1 MSFHNL
7 DLNGTSLMARMHG
20 SPLRTAEDMCSP
32 QQRRSVCRSIGLP
45 ASIKCM
51 AFVMLLGL
59 PGVATAQFDQVYPLR
74 GTPMNG
80 EFVGSTPTAVTIKV
94 QGTDREI
101 AVNEIRRLGFKEDP
115 AELKQARARVLA
127 GDYQSAMDELK
138 KINPASVTRPII
150 LQDLQFYLALCEGRL
165 ALSSGGDK
173 GRAASSM
180 LAFVRKASKSH
191 HFFTAAE
198 TLGDLAVALG
208 KYPEAIK
215 YYGAISAQAPWPD
228 YKMHAVMLEARA
240 LMAQKDF
247 AGAEK
252 KFASLAGV
260 SAATAEIK
268 RQQLLAQVGVARC
281 QAETG
286 SPDASI
292 AKIEKLIAESD
303 ESDAELF
310 GRAYNAL
317 GACYLKANKPK
328 EALMAYLHVDVL
340 FYDQPEIHA
349 EALYQLSKLWEQ
361 VKKTD
366 RAVAARNLL
375 NDRYAGS
382 RWASM

>member
-1 MSFHNL
+1 MSFENVGFH
-7 DLNGTSLMARMHG
+7 GTVRSARCDKPMAGRI
-20 SPLRTAEDMCSP
+20 
-32 QQRRSVCRSIGLP
+32 RRAACLVLL
-45 ASIKCM
+45 
-51 AFVMLLGL
+51 LLGASTE
-59 PGVATAQFDQVYPLR
+59 VNAQFDQVYPLR
-74 GTPMNG
+74 GAPMNG
-80 EFVGSTPTAVTIKV
+80 EFVDSTPTTVTIKV
-94 QGTDREI
+94 QGSDREI

-115 AELKQARARVLA
+115 PELKQARSRVSA
-127 GDYQSAMDELK
+127 GDYQAAMDELK
-138 KINPASVTRPII
+138 KINPASVTRTII
-150 LQDLQFYLALCEGRL
+150 LQDLQFYLALCEGKL

-173 GRAASSM
+173 AKAAAAM

-191 HFFTAAE
+191 HFFAAAE
-198 TLGDLAVALG
+198 TLGDLAVALN
-208 KYPEAIK
+208 KAPEAIK
-215 YYGAISAQAPWPD
+215 YYGAISAQAPWPE

-240 LMAQKDF
+240 LLAQQDY
-247 AGAEK
+247 ANAQK

-260 SAATAEIK
+260 SAATPEIK
-268 RQQLLAQVGVARC
+268 RQQLLAEVGVARC

-286 SPDASI
+286 AADAAI
-292 AKIEKLIAESD
+292 AAIQKLIADND

-340 FYDQPEIHA
+340 FYSEPDIHA

-361 VKKTD
+361 VKNPD
-366 RAVAARNLL
+366 RSVAARNLL

>member
-1 MSFHNL
+1 MSFDIASFNCKASATQHPWFA
-7 DLNGTSLMARMHG
+7 SLGGAR
-20 SPLRTAEDMCSP
+20 SLRFVALLFF
-32 QQRRSVCRSIGLP
+32 VGLTT
-45 ASIKCM
+45 
-51 AFVMLLGL
+51 V
-59 PGVATAQFDQVYPLR
+59 VNAQFDQVYPLR
-74 GTPMNG
+74 GTPLNG

-94 QGTDREI
+94 QGSDREI

-115 AELKQARARVLA
+115 AELKQARSRVLS
-127 GDYQSAMDELK
+127 GDYLSAMDELK
-138 KINPASVTRPII
+138 KINPASITRPIV
-150 LQDLQFYLALCEGRL
+150 LQDLQFYLALCEGKL

-173 GRAASSM
+173 GSAAGAM
-180 LAFVRKASKSH
+180 LAFVRNASKSH

-215 YYGAISAQAPWPD
+215 YYGAISAQAPWLD

-240 LMAQKDF
+240 LLAQQDF
-247 AGAEK
+247 AGAQA
-252 KFASLAGV
+252 KFESMTKT
-260 SAATAEIK
+260 SATTPETK

-286 SPDASI
+286 SPDAAI
-292 AKIEKLIAESD
+292 AAIETIIGEND

-317 GACYLKANKPK
+317 GACYLKSNKPK

-340 FYDQPEIHA
+340 FYAEPEIHA
-349 EALYQLSKLWEQ
+349 ESLYQLSKLWEQ
-361 VKKTD
+361 IKNPD

-375 NDRYAGS
+375 TDRYAGS
-382 RWASM
+382 RWASMQ

>member
-1 MSFHNL
+1 MSFDNL
-7 DLNGTSLMARMHG
+7 DLDGTSLMARLHG
-20 SPLRTAEDMCSP
+20 SPLPTAEEMGSP
-32 QQRRSVCRSIGLP
+32 QQRRSTGRAIGLCAP
-45 ASIKCM
+45 IKCL
-51 AFVMLLGL
+51 AFAMLLGL
-59 PGVATAQFDQVYPLR
+59 PGIATAQFDQVYPLR
-74 GTPMNG
+74 GAPMNG
-80 EFVGSTPTAVTIKV
+80 EFVGSTPTEVTIKV
-94 QGTDREI
+94 QGTDRKI

-115 AELKQARARVLA
+115 AELKQARSRVA
-127 GDYQSAMDELK
+127 SGDYQAAMDELK

-150 LQDLQFYLALCEGRL
+150 LLDLQFYLALCEGKL

-173 GRAASSM
+173 GSAASAM

-191 HFFTAAE
+191 HFFAAAE
-198 TLGDLAVALG
+198 MLGDLAVALG

-215 YYGAISAQAPWPD
+215 YYGAISAQAPWPE

-247 AGAEK
+247 ANAEK
-252 KFASLAGV
+252 KFASLAN
-260 SAATAEIK
+260 ATASTAETK

-281 QAETG
+281 QAETQ
-286 SPDASI
+286 SPEAAI
-292 AKIEKLIAESD
+292 AAIQKLVADND

-340 FYDQPEIHA
+340 FYAQPEIHA

-366 RAVAARNLL
+366 RANAARNLL